1 MKIALELAT
10 DEHKEL
16 YTNLM
21 EKYFYE
27 FAQWT
32 TITMDEK
39 GLYGC
44 DKMVD
49 MYYKNE
55 NYLPYII
62 RVDDKIAGLA
72 VVLCVDSE
80 NIDVHFRI
88 DEFFIIYDYRNK
100 GVGQFIVNSIL
111 DKHKGK
117 WDLEYAT
124 SNLASVKFWLKVI
137 GEYTGGKYKMFEN
150 CSHRPNCDS
159 TLATVLEFESNS

>member
-1 MKIALELAT
+1 MKITLELAT
-10 DEHKEL
+10 DEQKEL
-16 YTNLM
+16 LTNLM

-27 FAQWT
+27 FAQWA
-32 TITMDEK
+32 TITMDEQ

-49 MYYKNE
+49 KYYQNE

-72 VVLCVDSE
+72 VVLCIDSE
-80 NIDVHFRI
+80 DIDINFRI

-100 GVGQFIVNSIL
+100 GVGQFIVNSIF

-117 WDLEYAT
+117 WDLEYTTRNVPSA
-124 SNLASVKFWLKVI
+124 KFWPKVI
-137 GEYTGGKYKMFEN
+137 GEYTSGKYKMIEN
-150 CSHRPNCDS
+150 CSNRPNSDG
-159 TLATVLEFESNS
+159 TFATVLEFESN